1 MQRVY
6 LVLILFFI
14 AFGNYAQSS
23 GNIHKCNQQQH
34 SDSIR
39 KAFPEVTEQIFQNE
53 LELQQWIRNTSDYP
67 QTQSV
72 ITIPVVFHVLYA
84 TDAQNLPDDQIL
96 AQLNVLNRD
105 FRRQNADTILTPQR
119 FKSISADT
127 EIEFCLATQ
136 TPDGQPT
143 NGIIRKQTNIPNIGN
158 TNKYYRP
165 TQGGSQIWDPRYYMN
180 VWICEITDTLLGFT
194 YLPGEAQPNFDGV
207 VLNYKVCG
215 DKSYIPAPFNMG
227 RTLVHEVGHWLNLQH
242 VWGPQEGCQFDDG
255 ISDTPSQQKSNS
267 KCPNAIVLSCNNAPN
282 GDMWINYMD
291 YTYDQC
297 QTAFTY
303 GQKNRM
309 LGTLNT
315 SRKLLLN
322 SLGCS
327 PPDTT
332 QPFVESIKIQPNP
345 VSDVLNISFSLSG
358 QQETTIRIYDVTG
371 RLMLTSIAQ
380 VDIGK
385 TFIDVSTLHSG
396 CYIATIST
404 ANINQKVKFVK
415 TDI

>member
-1 MQRVY
+1 MQSVY
-6 LVLILFFI
+6 VSLILFFSVLGG
-14 AFGNYAQSS
+14 FAQTSS
-23 GNIHKCNQQQH
+23 HIHKCSQQQH

-39 KAFPEVTEQIFQNE
+39 KAHPEINELINQNE
-53 LELQQWIRNTSDYP
+53 QELQQWLKYTSQYP
-67 QTQSV
+67 QVQSV

-84 TDAQNLPDDQIL
+84 NEDQNLPDDQIM
-96 AQLNVLNRD
+96 AQLDVLNRD

-136 TPDGQPT
+136 KPDGQPT
-143 NGIIRKQTNIPNIGN
+143 NGIIRQQTDIPNIGN

-165 TQGGSQIWDPRYYMN
+165 TQGGSQIWDPRYYLN
-180 VWICEITDTLLGFT
+180 IWVCEITDTLLGFT
-194 YLPGEAQPNFDGV
+194 YLPGEAQPNYDGV

-227 RTLVHEVGHWLNLQH
+227 RTLVHEIGHWLNLQH
-242 VWGPQEGCQFDDG
+242 VWGPQDGCQYDDG
-255 ISDTPSQQKSNS
+255 IADTPPQEKSNS
-267 KCPNAIVLSCNNAPN
+267 KCPNTVVLSCNNGPN
-282 GDMWINYMD
+282 GDMWVNYMD

-315 SRKLLLN
+315 SRKLLP
-322 SLGCS
+322 SSQGCA

-332 QPFVESIKIQPNP
+332 QPFVESLKVYPNP
-345 VSDVLNISFSLSG
+345 VREVLNIDFNLSN
-358 QQETTIRIYDVTG
+358 QQTTTVYIYDITG
-371 RLMLTSIAQ
+371 RLIMSSTELM
-380 VDIGK
+380 DIG
-385 TFIDVSTLHSG
+385 TSFIDVSHLNSG
-396 CYIATIST
+396 CYIASIST
-404 ANINQKVKFVK
+404 SNLNQKIKFIK